1 LLDIKCPECNS
12 GNWIYSGYKRLTQGE
27 ITKAQQF
34 FCKDCQTTFTDKKVL
49 DQFPDIDLDLLR
61 ENIRLAKQKQRFEDS
76 NRIERKSFRDY
87 ARIDNSVSDYNQELI
102 KLLEKYNLA
111 EFTIEHNAYNDMA
124 AGIIHF
130 TDPHFNELVNLAIN
144 KYDFTVAS
152 KRCQLLV
159 EEARL
164 YFKAKCIHN
173 VLFAMTGDLLNSDR
187 RLDELLSQATNRSKA
202 TFLATRLIELMLFD
216 LNKDFNLTVANVTG
230 NESRV
235 QKDIAWGDMIVTD
248 NYDFTIFN
256 ILEYLF
262 RGSKGIQFIKNGD
275 PAEQVIKV
283 GKKNILL
290 IHGHQFK
297 GNVYRAIQNI
307 QGKYSARGIQI
318 DFVIC
323 GHLHS
328 ALISDT
334 FARGS
339 SLVGANEYSDRGLG
353 FTSRA
358 SQNIHII
365 FSNDRIDSIKID
377 LQDTTGI
384 KGYNIEGE
392 IKSYEAKPSEKV
404 IEKPIYEVGI

>member
-1 LLDIKCPECNS
+1 MLDIKCPECNS
-12 GNWIYSGYKRLTQGE
+12 GNWIYSGYHRPKKGE
-27 ITKAQQF
+27 IDKAQQF
-34 FCKDCQTTFTDKKVL
+34 YCKDCSTTFSDKSIL
-49 DQFPDIDLDLLR
+49 DQFPDVDLDLLR

-297 GNVYRAIQNI
+297 GNVYTAIQNI

>member
-12 GNWIYSGYKRLTQGE
+12 GNWIYSGYHRPKKGE
-27 ITKAQQF
+27 IDKAQQF
-34 FCKDCQTTFTDKKVL
+34 YCKDCSTTFSDKSIL
-49 DQFPDIDLDLLR
+49 DQFPDVDLDLLR

-297 GNVYRAIQNI
+297 GNVYTAIQNI